1 VKRTAEIALAAA
13 YAAMYVV
20 LIAVFPY
27 LSFLQLN
34 VRVANVLK
42 GLVKFWPVG
51 TLLGN
56 LVAVVVGNYLF
67 SPLGL
72 LDVLLSPLVSTALL
86 AVAYLV
92 GKKSFFV
99 GLVINAVGLGIYL
112 SWLLSTLVPGL
123 TFVGLLPLLLAG
135 VAISDVALPYTLYRS
150 LAKLKIAQ
158 RRLGGPI

>member
-1 VKRTAEIALAAA
+1 MRRTAEIAIAAV
-13 YAAMYVV
+13 YAAMYVA

-51 TLLGN
+51 TLMGN

-72 LDVLLSPLVSTALL
+72 LDVVLSPLVSTGLL

-92 GKKSFFV
+92 GKRSFFV
-99 GLVINAVGLGIYL
+99 GLVINAIGLGAYL
-112 SWLLSTLVPGL
+112 SWLISMVYGL
-123 TFVGLLPLLLAG
+123 TFVGLFPLLLAG
-135 VAISDVALPYTLYRS
+135 VAISDVVLPYTLYRS

-158 RRLGGPI
+158 KTFGGRS

>member
-1 VKRTAEIALAAA
+1 MRRTSEIALAAV

-20 LIAVFPY
+20 LVAIFPY

-34 VRVANVLK
+34 VRVANILK
-42 GLVKFWPVG
+42 GMVKSWPVG

-72 LDVLLSPLVSTALL
+72 LDVALSPVVSTGLL
-86 AVAYLV
+86 ALAYLV

-99 GLVINAVGLGIYL
+99 GLVLNAAGLGIYL
-112 SWLLSTLVPGL
+112 SWLISTSSPGL
-123 TFVGLLPLLLAG
+123 TFAGLLPILLAG
-135 VAISDVALPYTLYRS
+135 VAVSDVILPYTLYRS
-150 LAKLKIAQ
+150 LTKLKIAQ
-158 RRLGGPI
+158 RRLGGPS

>member
-1 VKRTAEIALAAA
+1 MRRTAEISLAAV
-13 YAAMYVV
+13 YAAMYVA
-20 LIAVFPY
+20 LIAIFPY
-27 LSFLQLN
+27 LSFLQVN

-42 GLVKFWPVG
+42 GMVKFWPIG

-72 LDVLLSPLVSTALL
+72 LDVVLSPVVSTGLL

-99 GLVINAVGLGIYL
+99 GLIINAIGLGAYL
-112 SWLLSTLVPGL
+112 SWLLSALVPGL
-123 TFVGLLPLLLAG
+123 TFLGLLPLLLAG

-158 RRLGGPI
+158 RRLGGPS

>member
-1 VKRTAEIALAAA
+1 MRRTAEIALASV
-13 YAAMYVV
+13 YAAMYVALV
-20 LIAVFPY
+20 AIFPY

-42 GLVKFWPVG
+42 GMVKFWPVG

-72 LDVLLSPLVSTALL
+72 LDVVLSPVVSTGLL
-86 AVAYLV
+86 ALAFLA
-92 GKKSFFV
+92 GKKSFFC
-99 GLVINAVGLGIYL
+99 GLVLNAVGLGVYL
-112 SWLLSTLVPGL
+112 SWLISTGSPGL
-123 TFVGLLPLLLAG
+123 TFAGLLPILLTG
-135 VAISDVALPYTLYRS
+135 VAISDVLLPYTLYRS

-158 RRLGGPI
+158 RRLGGPS